1 MSAPVK
7 RTAVTLIAAMLI
19 SAFSTFFAITLA
31 RLIRDHHNGNHGNSA
46 ATDEDATGIATEV

>member
-1 MSAPVK
+1 MSASVK

-31 RLIRDHHNGNHGNSA
+31 SLIRDHHADGNHSA
-46 ATDEDATGIATEV
+46 AADPGTAGCAAEE

>member
-7 RTAVTLIAAMLI
+7 RTAITLIVAMLI

-31 RLIRDHHNGNHGNSA
+31 RLIRDHHADGNHSA
-46 ATDEDATGIATEV
+46 AAGPDAARSAAEE

>member
-1 MSAPVK
+1 MSASVK

-31 RLIRDHHNGNHGNSA
+31 SLIRDHHSA
-46 ATDEDATGIATEV
+46 AADPGTAGCAAEE